1 MTHYST
7 SPFNKNL
14 CICLT
19 FAAYVLPLKA
29 HADIYISEQDADEIR
44 ITNTPQLGSD
54 YTRLSETLTIK
65 TPLLAKN
72 NNTKNLPYH
81 NAVILAA
88 AETSIEPA
96 LIHAVI
102 AVESQHNSRAVSSK
116 GAFGLM
122 QLMPATAKRFNVKNK
137 NDPQQNILAGARYLR
152 ELEIL
157 YQGNI
162 NLMLAAYN
170 AGPAAVEKYHRQIPP
185 YLETQLYVPKVLKLY
200 QRYSI

>member
-1 MTHYST
+1 MKKNSLILLSGLLLIAFNSAMADVLINSDQFDEIKISNTQLNLRYTLKIEEPSLVQETTPIIKTNLANT
-7 SPFNKNL
+7 SALPYNSEVL
-14 CICLT
+14 S
-19 FAAYVLPLKA
+19 AAY
-29 HADIYISEQDADEIR
+29 
-44 ITNTPQLGSD
+44 
-54 YTRLSETLTIK
+54 
-65 TPLLAKN
+65 
-72 NNTKNLPYH
+72 
-81 NAVILAA
+81 
-88 AETSIEPA
+88 ETSIEPA

-102 AVESQHNSRAVSSK
+102 TVESRHNPRALSK
-116 GAFGLM
+116 NGAYGLM

-137 NDPQQNILAGARYLR
+137 NDPQQNILAGAKYLR

>member
-1 MTHYST
+1 MTQCST
-7 SPFNKNL
+7 SQFNKKL
-14 CICLT
+14 CIYLT
-19 FAAYVLPLKA
+19 LAAYVLPLTAKA
-29 HADIYISEQDADEIR
+29 DVYISEQDADEIR
-44 ITNTPQLGSD
+44 ITNTPQLGNE
-54 YTRLSETLTIK
+54 YTRLSENLTVKTTLPTQ
-65 TPLLAKN
+65 N
-72 NNTKNLPYH
+72 NHTKNLPYH
-81 NAVILAA
+81 NEVVLAA
-88 AETSIEPA
+88 AATSLDAA